1 MDTCSLPKARPISCK
16 DCPAFQR
23 RHMSIRWFAE
33 SFTRL
38 LTVINTT
45 FTDTEKMYSRW
56 CCIDRLSWQGLSE
69 GGIWEL
75 QARLPRR
82 RLLGILPRPQ
92 TMPSASEGSVISGAL
107 PQAKR

>member
-69 GGIWEL
+69 CGL
-75 QARLPRR
+75 FPSLLPVARGHNGNCSAKLWD
-82 RLLGILPRPQ
+82 Q
-92 TMPSASEGSVISGAL
+92 TNFQKEH
-107 PQAKR
+107 